1 EVAARRLAAERLR
14 AARHPGRGQGL
25 PAPLAA
31 KLVGTTA
38 EDIDAE
44 IDELLPFLGAGAAPR
59 GPKPNPQQGVPSLGS
74 GGTLSA
80 GRERYAAQHQ

>member
-1 EVAARRLAAERLR
+1 
-14 AARHPGRGQGL
+14 
-25 PAPLAA
+25 
-31 KLVGTTA
+31 TA

-74 GGTLSA
+74 GGTLWLGRVA
-80 GRERYAAQHQ
+80 GGVGELIPSWSDGSGGRPQ